1 MRNFL
6 EEGAGR
12 ARVRLVLNRYKK
24 IPGFS
29 DVDVEAA
36 TNCKILW
43 KIPNNHQ
50 AVAPAIDK
58 GAPVAFQESLDVG
71 RSFRGLAGLLAG
83 ASPTEGSLDLSY
95 HPEKAQD
102 TKKTARSLLISPVR
116 AGQ

>member
-6 EEGAGR
+6 EEGTGR

-71 RSFRGLAGLLAG
+71 RSFRGLAALLAD
-83 ASPTEGSLDLSY
+83 ASPTAEGSLDQ
-95 HPEKAQD
+95 PDKAQGA
-102 TKKTARSLLISPVR
+102 KKTARSLLISPMR